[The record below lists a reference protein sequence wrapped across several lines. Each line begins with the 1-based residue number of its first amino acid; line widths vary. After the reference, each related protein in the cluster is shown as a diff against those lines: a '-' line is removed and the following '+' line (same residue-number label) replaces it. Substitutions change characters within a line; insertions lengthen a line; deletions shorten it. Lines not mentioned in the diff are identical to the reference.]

1 MKGVFKLELFDTLQ
15 RLSDLMGPSGFVKSV
30 ADEAEELMRPY
41 VDEIHRDRLNNIYGI
56 RRCGKENAK
65 KVLLDAHLDEIG
77 FIVTG
82 HEDGFLCFRTIGGV
96 DPRMLPARELALM
109 TEPVG
114 FGVVASKPPHV
125 MAASE
130 WDQAVSIDDLRI
142 DVGLSQEEAQK
153 RYPVGTTAVY
163 REKLRRLQGSRVC
176 GKALDDRACFTA
188 LLRTLD
194 ILKDETLDVDVYI
207 LGSNQEE
214 TGGEGAMVAAYHIA
228 PDCAVAVDVTFATQP
243 DVSKNKAFAL
253 GDGAVIG
260 VGPNMARWMT
270 QRFKDCAKGLDM
282 PVNLEIMSGNSGTNG
297 WDIQTAREGIATQ
310 VLSVPLRYMHT
321 PMEVVDL
328 EDLERTAQLLASF
341 LRNIGEE
348 ALSC

>member
-1 MKGVFKLELFDTLQ
+1 MLDLFETLR
-15 RLSDLMGPSGFVKSV
+15 RLSDLMGPSGFIKAVT
-30 ADEAEELMRPY
+30 DEAEVLMSPY
-41 VDEIHRDRLNNIYGI
+41 VDEIHRDRLNNIYGV

-65 KVLLDAHLDEIG
+65 KVMLDAHLDEIG

-82 HEDGFLCFRTIGGV
+82 HEDGFLRFRTIGGV

-125 MAASE
+125 LPAGEM
-130 WDQAVSIDDLRI
+130 DQALSIDDLRI
-142 DVGLSQEEAQK
+142 DVGLTQEEAQK
-153 RYPVGTTAVY
+153 RYPIGTTAVY
-163 REKLRRLQGSRVC
+163 REKLRRLQGERVC
-176 GKALDDRACFTA
+176 GKALDDRACFTV

-194 ILKDETLDVDVYI
+194 ILKDETLDVDLYL

-214 TGGEGAMVAAYHIA
+214 TGGDGAMVAAYHIN

-253 GDGAVIG
+253 GSGAVIG
-260 VGPNMARWMT
+260 VGPNMTRWMT
-270 QRFKDCAKGLDM
+270 ERFKACAKELDM

-321 PMEVVDL
+321 PMEVMDL
-328 EDLERTAQLLASF
+328 NDMERTAQLLAAF
-341 LRNIGEE
+341 LRNLGKE
-348 ALSC
+348 ALEC

>member
-1 MKGVFKLELFDTLQ
+1 MELFDTLQ
-15 RLSDLMGPSGFVKSV
+15 RLADLMGPSGFIKAVS
-30 ADEAEELMRPY
+30 DEAEALMRPY

-56 RRCGKENAK
+56 RRCGKEDAK

-82 HEDGFLCFRTIGGV
+82 HEEGFLRFRTIGGV

-109 TEPVG
+109 TNPVG

-125 MAASE
+125 LSADE
-130 WDQAVSIDDLRI
+130 WDQAVSIEDLRI

-153 RYPVGTTAVY
+153 RYPIGTTAVY
-163 REKLRRLQGSRVC
+163 REKLRHLHGSRIS
-176 GKALDDRACFTA
+176 GKALDDRACFTI

-194 ILKDETLDVDVYI
+194 ILKDEALDVDVYI

-214 TGGEGAMVAAYHIA
+214 TGGDGALVATYHIN
-228 PDCAVAVDVTFATQP
+228 PDCAVAVDVTFAVQP

-253 GDGAVIG
+253 GSGAVIG

-270 QRFKDCAKGLDM
+270 QRFKDCAKSLDM
-282 PVNLEIMSGNSGTNG
+282 PVNLEIMSGNTGTNG
-297 WDIQTAREGIATQ
+297 WDMQTAREGIATQ
-310 VLSVPLRYMHT
+310 VISVPLRYMHT
-321 PMEVVDL
+321 PMEVMDL
-328 EDLERTAQLLASF
+328 DDLERTAQLLAAF
-341 LRNIGEE
+341 LRNLGKE